1 MTKKMII
8 GAYDGNGNLI
18 AKGTTEEVAEK
29 LNVATSTVRNA
40 YTKGYKTRQKYSFKV
55 LENPSPKRRLA
66 PRRKLAPHASE
77 NQEITPEDLIEVYI
91 GGIKRNLEYARRSM
105 DVIQETSNRMPADE
119 AKKELE
125 KLDKAAREYSQKIMN
140 LKRKLEMIT
149 K

>member
-1 MTKKMII
+1 MIKKMTI

-40 YTKGYKTRQKYSFKV
+40 YIKGYKTRQKYIFKV

-66 PRRKLAPHASE
+66 HRRKLAPHASE

-105 DVIQETSNRMPADE
+105 DIIQEASNRMPLKTVE
-119 AKKELE
+119 KKLE
-125 KLDKAAREYSQKIMN
+125 QLDKETREYSRKIMK
-140 LKRKLEMIT
+140 LKRELEMIT

>member
-1 MTKKMII
+1 MTKKMTI
-8 GAYDGNGNLI
+8 GAYDVNGNLI
-18 AKGTTEEVAEK
+18 VKGTTEEVAEK
-29 LNVATSTVRNA
+29 LNLATSTVRNA
-40 YTKGYKTRQKYSFKV
+40 YIKGYKTRQKYIFKV

-66 PRRKLAPHASE
+66 PRSSKK
-77 NQEITPEDLIEVYI
+77 QEITPEELIEVYI
-91 GGIKRNLEYARRSM
+91 GGIKRNLDYARRSM

>member
-1 MTKKMII
+1 
-8 GAYDGNGNLI
+8 
-18 AKGTTEEVAEK
+18 
-29 LNVATSTVRNA
+29 
-40 YTKGYKTRQKYSFKV
+40 
-55 LENPSPKRRLA
+55 
-66 PRRKLAPHASE
+66 
-77 NQEITPEDLIEVYI
+77 LIEVYI
-91 GGIKRNLEYARRSM
+91 GGIKRNLDYARRSM